1 MGMQSATDARAQ
13 IIEEQFWAVVA
24 NIPGAVYRC
33 ACQDDWP
40 IRFIS
45 DHIELLC
52 GYPAADFV
60 DNAVRTYG
68 SIIHPHD
75 RPDVAVGDE
84 PGLPLKPDPA
94 LIVHH
99 ILPRYPH
106 LRRERLLMVGDT
118 EMDIQFAKAG
128 GISCCWASYGY
139 GETERCR
146 ALAPEY
152 EISSIEALPALAL
165 S

>member
-1 MGMQSATDARAQ
+1 RAVRCRCRSPPPPLTRTRAAGSGPRECRPADLPRSGLTDRAWHAEPLCMAVESATEARAQ

-52 GYPAADFV
+52 GYPAADFI

-75 RPDVAVGDE
+75 RPGVAE
-84 PGLPLKPDPA
+84 
-94 LIVHH
+94 
-99 ILPRYPH
+99 
-106 LRRERLLMVGDT
+106 
-118 EMDIQFAKAG
+118 
-128 GISCCWASYGY
+128 
-139 GETERCR
+139 
-146 ALAPEY
+146 
-152 EISSIEALPALAL
+152 EIDH
-165 S
+165 